1 MYRLESVPW
10 RSLQWLDMLGFRL
23 ITTMP
28 EPRKFWP
35 LFRHPRENIIYLSL
49 YQTLVMTY
57 SSVILCTD
65 NLHNYYS
72 RTCKKPRQMY
82 LPGLLGKIYKVYM
95 TNCPLK
101 RSARP

>member
-35 LFRHPRENIIYLSL
+35 LFRHPRGNIIYLSL
-49 YQTLVMTY
+49 YQTLVMT
-57 SSVILCTD
+57 
-65 NLHNYYS
+65 
-72 RTCKKPRQMY
+72 
-82 LPGLLGKIYKVYM
+82 
-95 TNCPLK
+95 
-101 RSARP
+101 

>member
-35 LFRHPRENIIYLSL
+35 LFRHSRGNIIYLSL
-49 YQTLVMTY
+49 YQTLVMT
-57 SSVILCTD
+57 
-65 NLHNYYS
+65 
-72 RTCKKPRQMY
+72 
-82 LPGLLGKIYKVYM
+82 
-95 TNCPLK
+95 
-101 RSARP
+101 